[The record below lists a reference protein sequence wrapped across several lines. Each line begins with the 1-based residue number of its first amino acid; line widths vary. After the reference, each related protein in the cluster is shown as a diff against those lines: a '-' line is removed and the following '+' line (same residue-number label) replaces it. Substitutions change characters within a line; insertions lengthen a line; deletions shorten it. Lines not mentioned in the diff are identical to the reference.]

1 MYSSLAAAS
10 NPALTTAIREITDTG
25 RRLSAQDMVPA
36 SSGSL
41 SRRLDGD
48 WAALTRAGSDKADL
62 TDSDIVAVH
71 LARPLPSGVSSGAPL
86 HTALYRSRPQVA
98 AVLHAHSV
106 AATVTSH
113 LHQAEGR
120 LCLRGYEM
128 QKALTGQTNPLHEVS
143 VLVLPNIADTG
154 KLADTMADWL
164 SRDTLAVGILL
175 AGHGLYAWG
184 ASMAE
189 AWRHVQAFEFLFKC
203 ELEKIRLRR

>member
-10 NPALTTAIREITDTG
+10 NPALAAALREISATG
-25 RRLSAQDMVPA
+25 RLLTARDMVPA
-36 SSGSL
+36 NSGSL

-48 WAALTRAGSDKADL
+48 WAAITRAGSDKGDL
-62 TDSDIVAVH
+62 TDADIVTVP
-71 LARPLPSGVSSGAPL
+71 LTRPLPSGLPNGAPL
-86 HTALYRSRPQVA
+86 HTALYRSRPQMA
-98 AVLHAHSV
+98 AVLHVHSV
-106 AATVTSH
+106 AATVVSQ
-113 LHQAEGR
+113 LHEAEGR
-120 LCLRGYEM
+120 LCLRGFEM

-143 VLVLPNIADTG
+143 VLVLPNIADTD

-164 SRDTLAVGILL
+164 SRDTLAVGVLL

-203 ELEKIRLRR
+203 ELEKVRVRR